1 MVACEGRHFFL
12 LRHKRVLR
20 TLETLKIEKV
30 KLLYNEN
37 LYNSY
42 FYFINFNILIYG
54 KNSDTRRDK
63 FLTKLRYRPR

>member
-20 TLETLKIEKV
+20 TLGTLKIEEL

-42 FYFINFNILIYG
+42 FYFINFI
-54 KNSDTRRDK
+54 
-63 FLTKLRYRPR
+63 F